1 MTQQLRAAGALSAAT
16 CALIVLGLPLMI
28 LLLLDPS
35 SQAACGGSPTGPGPA
50 SVPGIPTNLLP
61 IFEGA
66 AQQFQLGN
74 DGWAYLAA
82 LNNAES
88 TFGTNN
94 APGTGVLS
102 GSNSAGAAGP
112 MQIGIGGAATDN
124 WDTIV
129 AEIPAGLPG
138 GTRPPSVYNETDAVY
153 AAAALLKKWGA
164 PGNWQAALVAWNN
177 YPPEIAQVTQLVA
190 QYTNTAQQQSA
201 TTAIAST
208 STTTVPAGGFSGCV
222 PVSGPSTPG
231 AVAKV
236 LPNGLA
242 EIPQQAPPA
251 VQEMIAAGNQI
262 IGYPYSYGGG
272 HSPSSMRV
280 PPGPNADPGAQKNG
294 GPGYD
299 CSSSVSFVLWG
310 GGLGQS
316 LLGGQVDDSSTLIGV
331 GQSGTGQWVTI
342 YAGTSG
348 RQGHTF
354 IEVAGIV
361 LDTVHGSSTTP
372 AGTGPRWQPASEVAN
387 ELASGSFVTRHP
399 PGL

>member
-1 MTQQLRAAGALSAAT
+1 MVLGGAADDPAAARPRPRRRRAAA
-16 CALIVLGLPLMI
+16 
-28 LLLLDPS
+28 
-35 SQAACGGSPTGPGPA
+35 SPTGPGPA

-66 AQQFQLGN
+66 AQQFELGN

-88 TFGTNN
+88 TFGTDNG
-94 APGTGVLS
+94 PGTGVLS

-129 AEIPAGLPG
+129 AQIPAGLPG
-138 GTRPPSVYNETDAVY
+138 GTQPPSVYNETDAVY
-153 AAAALLKKWGA
+153 GAAALLQKWGA
-164 PGNWQAALVAWNN
+164 PGELAGGAGGVEQLPARDRPGHPARRAVHQHQPGAEPAR
-177 YPPEIAQVTQLVA
+177 PPV
-190 QYTNTAQQQSA
+190 
-201 TTAIAST
+201 AST
-208 STTTVPAGGFSGCV
+208 STTPVPAGGQGCV

-231 AVAKV
+231 AVARV

-242 EIPQQAPPA
+242 AIPQGAPAA

-262 IGYPYSYGGG
+262 ISYPYSYGGG
-272 HSPSSMRV
+272 HSPASMRV
-280 PPGPNADPGAQKNG
+280 PPGPNADPGSQENG

-310 GGLGQS
+310 AGLGQS
-316 LLGGQVDDSSTLIGV
+316 LLGGQVAHLLDAGERRAPGRRAV
-331 GQSGTGQWVTI
+331 GHDLRRHL
-342 YAGTSG
+342 G
-348 RQGHTF
+348 RPGAH
-354 IEVAGIV
+354 
-361 LDTVHGSSTTP
+361 VHRGRRDRARHRPRHPRPRP
-372 AGTGPRWQPASEVAN
+372 AGTGPRWQPASEIAY

-399 PGL
+399 QGL

>member
-1 MTQQLRAAGALSAAT
+1 MTQQLRVASALSAAIAA
-16 CALIVLGLPLMI
+16 ALVLGLPLMI
-28 LLLLDPS
+28 LLVLDPS
-35 SQAACGGSPTGPGPA
+35 SQAACTSSPTGPGPA
-50 SVPGIPTNLLP
+50 SVPGIPQNLLP

-66 AQQFQLGN
+66 AGQFQLGN

-94 APGTGVLS
+94 GPGTGVLS

-124 WDTIV
+124 WDTII
-129 AEIPAGLPG
+129 AEIPAGLSG
-138 GTRPPSVYNETDAVY
+138 GTQPPSVYNETDAVY
-153 AAAALLKKWGA
+153 GAAALLKKWGA
-164 PGNWQAALVAWNN
+164 PASWQAAMVAWNN

-190 QYTNTAQQQSA
+190 QYTQTGQGPAG
-201 TTAIAST
+201 TTPV
-208 STTTVPAGGFSGCV
+208 TTTSPLPAGRQGCV
-222 PVSGPSTPG
+222 PVSGPTTPG
-231 AVAKV
+231 AVARV

-242 EIPQQAPPA
+242 AIPQGAPAA

-262 IGYPYSYGGG
+262 ISYPYSYAGG
-272 HSPSSMRV
+272 HSPASMRV
-280 PPGPNADPGAQKNG
+280 PPGPNADPGQQENG

-299 CSSSVSFVLWG
+299 CSSAVSFVLWG
-310 GGLGQS
+310 AGLGQS
-316 LLGGQVDDSSTLIGV
+316 LLGGQVPTSWTLENAALAGA
-331 GQSGTGQWVTI
+331 GQWVTI

-348 RQGHTF
+348 GQGHTF

-361 LDTVHGSSTTP
+361 LDTVHGTPTAP
-372 AGTGPRWQPASEVAN
+372 AGTGPRWQPASEVAY

-399 PGL
+399 QGL

>member
-1 MTQQLRAAGALSAAT
+1 MTQQLRVASALSAAIAA
-16 CALIVLGLPLMI
+16 ALVLGLPLMI
-28 LLLLDPS
+28 LLVLDPS
-35 SQAACGGSPTGPGPA
+35 SQAACTSSPTGPGPA
-50 SVPGIPTNLLP
+50 SVPGIPQNLLP

-66 AQQFQLGN
+66 AGQFQLGN

-94 APGTGVLS
+94 GPGTGVLS

-124 WDTIV
+124 WDTII
-129 AEIPAGLPG
+129 AEIPASLSG
-138 GTRPPSVYNETDAVY
+138 GTQPPSVYNETDAVY
-153 AAAALLKKWGA
+153 GAAALLKKWGA
-164 PGNWQAALVAWNN
+164 PASWQAALVAWNN

-190 QYTNTAQQQSA
+190 QYTQTGQGPAGM
-201 TTAIAST
+201 TPV
-208 STTTVPAGGFSGCV
+208 TTTSPLPAGGQGCV
-222 PVSGPSTPG
+222 PVSGPTTPG
-231 AVAKV
+231 ADARV

-242 EIPQQAPPA
+242 AIPQGAPAA

-262 IGYPYSYGGG
+262 ISYPYSYAGG
-272 HSPSSMRV
+272 HSPASMRV
-280 PPGPNADPGAQKNG
+280 PPGPNADPGQQENG

-299 CSSSVSFVLWG
+299 CSSAVSFVLWG
-310 GGLGQS
+310 AGLGQS
-316 LLGGQVDDSSTLIGV
+316 LLGGQVDDSWTLMGV
-331 GQSGTGQWVTI
+331 GQPGVGQWVTI

-348 RQGHTF
+348 GQGHTF
-354 IEVAGIV
+354 IKVAGIV
-361 LDTVHGSSTTP
+361 LDTVHGSATTP
-372 AGTGPRWQPASEVAN
+372 GGTGPRWQPASEISY

>member
-1 MTQQLRAAGALSAAT
+1 MNQQLRAVGALSAAIA
-16 CALIVLGLPLMI
+16 ALMVLGVPLAI

-35 SQAACGGSPTGPGPA
+35 AQAACGSSPTGPGPA

-66 AQQFQLGN
+66 GQQFQLGN
-74 DGWAYLAA
+74 NGWAYLAA
-82 LNNAES
+82 FNYAES
-88 TFGTNN
+88 TFGTSQL
-94 APGTGVLS
+94 PGVHS

-129 AEIPAGLPG
+129 GQIPAGLAG
-138 GTRPPSVYNETDAVY
+138 AAQPPSVYDETDAVY
-153 AAAALLKKWGA
+153 GGAALLKKWGA
-164 PGNWQAALVAWNN
+164 PGNWQAALRAWNN

-190 QYTNTAQQQSA
+190 QYTNTGQRQGGA
-201 TTAIAST
+201 TPVTST
-208 STTTVPAGGFSGCV
+208 STTPAPAGGQGCV
-222 PVSGPSTPG
+222 PISGPSTPG
-231 AVAKV
+231 AVARV

-242 EIPQQAPPA
+242 AIPQGAPAA

-272 HSPSSMRV
+272 HSPASMKV
-280 PPGPNADPGAQKNG
+280 PPGPNADPGAQENG

-299 CSSSVSFVLWG
+299 CSSAVSFVLWG

-316 LLGGQVDDSSTLIGV
+316 LLGGQVDDSWTLMGV
-331 GQSGTGQWVTI
+331 GQPGAGQWVTI

-348 RQGHTF
+348 GQGHTF

-361 LDTVHGSSTTP
+361 LDTVHGSGTSP
-372 AGTGPRWQPASEVAN
+372 AGTGPRWQPASEVAY

-399 PGL
+399 QGL

>member
-1 MTQQLRAAGALSAAT
+1 MTQQLRAVGALSAAIA
-16 CALIVLGLPLMI
+16 ALMVLGLPLAI

-35 SQAACGGSPTGPGPA
+35 AQAACGSSPTGPGPA

-66 AQQFQLGN
+66 GQQYGLGN
-74 DGWAYLAA
+74 NGWAYLAA

-88 TFGTNN
+88 TFGTSQL
-94 APGTGVLS
+94 PGVHS

-129 AEIPAGLPG
+129 GQIPAGLAG
-138 GTRPPSVYNETDAVY
+138 GAQPPSVYNETDAVY
-153 AAAALLKKWGA
+153 AGAALLKKWGA

-190 QYTNTAQQQSA
+190 QYTNTSHGQGSA
-201 TTAIAST
+201 TPVTTT
-208 STTTVPAGGFSGCV
+208 STTPVPAGGQGCV
-222 PVSGPSTPG
+222 PISGPTTPG
-231 AVAKV
+231 AVAQV

-242 EIPQQAPPA
+242 AIPQGAPAA

-262 IGYPYSYGGG
+262 ISYPYSYGGG
-272 HSPSSMRV
+272 HSPPSMRV
-280 PPGPNADPGAQKNG
+280 PPGPNADPGAQENG

-316 LLGGQVDDSSTLIGV
+316 LLGGQVDDSWTLMGV
-331 GQSGTGQWVTI
+331 GRPGPGQWVTI

-348 RQGHTF
+348 GQGHTF

-361 LDTVHGSSTTP
+361 LDTVHGSATSP
-372 AGTGPRWQPASEVAN
+372 AGTGPRWQPASEIAY

-399 PGL
+399 QGL

>member
-1 MTQQLRAAGALSAAT
+1 VTQQLRAAGALSVAIAA
-16 CALIVLGLPLMI
+16 ALAIGLPLMI
-28 LLLLDPS
+28 LLMLDPS
-35 SQAACGGSPTGPGPA
+35 SQAACSGTPTGPGPT
-50 SVPGIPTNLLP
+50 SVPGIPRNLLP

-66 AQQFQLGN
+66 GQQFQLGN
-74 DGWAYLAA
+74 NGWAYLAA

-88 TFGTNN
+88 TFGTSQL
-94 APGTGVLS
+94 PGVHS

-138 GTRPPSVYNETDAVY
+138 GAQPPSVYNETDAVY
-153 AAAALLKKWGA
+153 AGAALLKKWGA

-190 QYTNTAQQQSA
+190 QYTNTGQGKAGA
-201 TTAIAST
+201 TPVTTT
-208 STTTVPAGGFSGCV
+208 STTPAPATGQGCV
-222 PVSGPSTPG
+222 PVSGPTTPG
-231 AVAKV
+231 AVARV

-242 EIPQQAPPA
+242 AIPQGAPPA

-262 IGYPYSYGGG
+262 IGYPYSYAGG
-272 HSPSSMRV
+272 HSPASMKV
-280 PPGPNADPGAQKNG
+280 PPGPNADPGAQENG

-299 CSSSVSFVLWG
+299 CSSAVSFVLWG

-316 LLGGQVDDSSTLIGV
+316 LLGGQVDDSWTLMGV
-331 GQSGTGQWVTI
+331 GQPGAGQWVTI

-348 RQGHTF
+348 GQGHTF

-361 LDTVHGSSTTP
+361 LDTVHGSATSP
-372 AGTGPRWQPASEVAN
+372 AGTGPRWQPASEIAY

-399 PGL
+399 QGL

>member
-1 MTQQLRAAGALSAAT
+1 MTQQLRVASALSAAIAA
-16 CALIVLGLPLMI
+16 ALVLGLPLMI
-28 LLLLDPS
+28 LLVLDPS
-35 SQAACGGSPTGPGPA
+35 SQAACTSSPTGPGPA
-50 SVPGIPTNLLP
+50 SVPGIPQNLLP

-66 AQQFQLGN
+66 AGQFQLGN

-94 APGTGVLS
+94 GPGTGVLS

-124 WDTIV
+124 WDTII
-129 AEIPAGLPG
+129 AEIPAGLSG
-138 GTRPPSVYNETDAVY
+138 GTQPPSVYNETDAVY
-153 AAAALLKKWGA
+153 GAAALLKKWGA
-164 PGNWQAALVAWNN
+164 PASWQAALVAWNN

-190 QYTNTAQQQSA
+190 QYTQTGQGPAG
-201 TTAIAST
+201 TTPV
-208 STTTVPAGGFSGCV
+208 TTTSPLPAGRQGCV
-222 PVSGPSTPG
+222 PVSGPTTPG
-231 AVAKV
+231 AVARV

-242 EIPQQAPPA
+242 AIPQGAPAA

-262 IGYPYSYGGG
+262 ISYPYSYAGG
-272 HSPSSMRV
+272 HSPASMRV
-280 PPGPNADPGAQKNG
+280 PPGPNTDPGQQENG

-299 CSSSVSFVLWG
+299 CSSAVSFVLWG
-310 GGLGQS
+310 AGLGQS
-316 LLGGQVDDSSTLIGV
+316 LLGGQVDDSWTLMGLGQPGV
-331 GQSGTGQWVTI
+331 GQWVTI

-348 RQGHTF
+348 GQGHTF
-354 IEVAGIV
+354 IKVAGIV
-361 LDTVHGSSTTP
+361 LDTVHGSATTP
-372 AGTGPRWQPASEVAN
+372 GGTGPRWQPASEISY

>member
-1 MTQQLRAAGALSAAT
+1 MTQQLRAVGALSAAIA
-16 CALIVLGLPLMI
+16 ALMVLGVPLAI

-35 SQAACGGSPTGPGPA
+35 AQAACGASPTGPGPA

-66 AQQFQLGN
+66 GQQFQLGN
-74 DGWAYLAA
+74 NGWAYLAA
-82 LNNAES
+82 LNYAES
-88 TFGTNN
+88 TFGTSQL
-94 APGTGVLS
+94 PGVHS

-129 AEIPAGLPG
+129 AEIPAGLAG
-138 GTRPPSVYNETDAVY
+138 GAQPPSVYNETDAVY
-153 AAAALLKKWGA
+153 AGAALLKKWGA

-190 QYTNTAQQQSA
+190 QYTNTGQGQGGA
-201 TTAIAST
+201 TPVTTT
-208 STTTVPAGGFSGCV
+208 STTPVPAGGQGCV
-222 PVSGPSTPG
+222 PVSGPTTPG
-231 AVAKV
+231 AVARV

-242 EIPQQAPPA
+242 AIPQGAPAA

-262 IGYPYSYGGG
+262 IHYPYSYAGG
-272 HSPSSMRV
+272 HAPAAMRV
-280 PPGPNADPGAQKNG
+280 PPGPNADPGAQENG

-299 CSSSVSFVLWG
+299 CSSAVSFVLWG

-316 LLGGQVDDSSTLIGV
+316 LLGGQVDDSWTLMGV
-331 GQSGTGQWVTI
+331 GQPGAGQWVTI

-348 RQGHTF
+348 GQGHTF

-361 LDTVHGSSTTP
+361 LDTVHGSGTSP
-372 AGTGPRWQPASEVAN
+372 SGTGPRWQPASEVAY

-399 PGL
+399 QGL

>member
-1 MTQQLRAAGALSAAT
+1 MTQQLRVVGALTVAIAA
-16 CALIVLGLPLMI
+16 LMVLGLPLMI
-28 LLLLDPS
+28 LLMLDPS
-35 SQAACGGSPTGPGPA
+35 SRGACSGIPTGPGPT

-66 AQQFQLGN
+66 SQQFQLGN
-74 DGWAYLAA
+74 NGWAYLAA

-88 TFGTNN
+88 TFGTSQL
-94 APGTGVLS
+94 PGVHS

-138 GTRPPSVYNETDAVY
+138 GAQPPSVYNETDAVY
-153 AAAALLKKWGA
+153 GGAALLKKWGA

-190 QYTNTAQQQSA
+190 QYTNTGQGKAGA
-201 TTAIAST
+201 TPVAST
-208 STTTVPAGGFSGCV
+208 STSPVPAGGQGCV
-222 PVSGPSTPG
+222 PVSGPTTPG
-231 AVAKV
+231 AVARV

-242 EIPQQAPPA
+242 AIPQGAPPA

-272 HSPSSMRV
+272 HSPASMKV
-280 PPGPNADPGAQKNG
+280 PPGPNADPGAQENG

-299 CSSSVSFVLWG
+299 CSSAVSFVLWG

-316 LLGGQVDDSSTLIGV
+316 LLGGQVDDSWTLMGV
-331 GQSGTGQWVTI
+331 GQPGAGQWVTI

-348 RQGHTF
+348 GQGHTF

-361 LDTVHGSSTTP
+361 LDTVHGSATSP
-372 AGTGPRWQPASEVAN
+372 AGTGPRWQPASEIAY

-399 PGL
+399 QGL

>member
-1 MTQQLRAAGALSAAT
+1 MTQPLRAAGALTAAVA
-16 CALIVLGLPLMI
+16 ALMVLGLPLMI
-28 LLLLDPS
+28 LLVLDPS
-35 SQAACGGSPTGPGPA
+35 SQAACGGTPTGPGPA

-66 AQQFQLGN
+66 SQQFQLGN

-82 LNNAES
+82 LNYAES

-129 AEIPAGLPG
+129 AEIPPGLPG
-138 GTRPPSVYNETDAVY
+138 GTQPPSVYNETDAVY
-153 AAAALLKKWGA
+153 GAAALLKKWGA

-177 YPPEIAQVTQLVA
+177 YPPEVAQVTQLVA
-190 QYTNTAQQQSA
+190 QYTQTGQGQGGA
-201 TTAIAST
+201 TLV
-208 STTTVPAGGFSGCV
+208 STTPATPVPAGGQGCA
-222 PVSGPSTPG
+222 PVSGTTTPG
-231 AVAKV
+231 AVAQI

-242 EIPQQAPPA
+242 EIPQGAPPA

-272 HSPSSMRV
+272 HSPASMRI
-280 PPGPNADPGAQKNG
+280 PPGPNADPGAQENG

-299 CSSSVSFVLWG
+299 CSSAVSFVLWG

-316 LLGGQVDDSSTLIGV
+316 LLGGQVDDSWGLMGV
-331 GQSGTGQWVTI
+331 GQPGAGQWVTI

-348 RQGHTF
+348 GQGHTF

-361 LDTVHGSSTTP
+361 LDTVHGTP
-372 AGTGPRWQPASEVAN
+372 TAPGGTGPRWQPASEISY

-399 PGL
+399 QGL

>member
-1 MTQQLRAAGALSAAT
+1 MTGQLRAAGALSAAIA
-16 CALIVLGLPLMI
+16 ALIVLGLPLTI
-28 LLLLDPS
+28 LLLLDPAS
-35 SQAACGGSPTGPGPA
+35 SATCGGSPTGPGPA
-50 SVPGIPTNLLP
+50 SVPGIPTSLLP

-88 TFGTNN
+88 TFGTDNG
-94 APGTGVLS
+94 PGTGVLS

-129 AEIPAGLPG
+129 SQIPAGLPG
-138 GTRPPSVYNETDAVY
+138 GAQPSSVYNETDAVY
-153 AAAALLKKWGA
+153 GAAALLQKWGA
-164 PGNWQAALVAWNN
+164 PGNWPDALIAWNDF
-177 YPPEIAQVTQLVA
+177 PPEIAQVTQLVA
-190 QYTNTAQQQSA
+190 QYTSGPGAA
-201 TTAIAST
+201 VPVALT
-208 STTTVPAGGFSGCV
+208 SPVPAGGEGCM

-231 AVAKV
+231 AVARI

-242 EIPQQAPPA
+242 AIPQGAPAA

-262 IGYPYSYGGG
+262 IAYPYSYGGG
-272 HSPSSMRV
+272 HSPASMRI
-280 PPGPNADPGAQKNG
+280 PPGPNADPGAQENG

-299 CSSSVSFVLWG
+299 CSSAVSFLLWG
-310 GGLGQS
+310 AGLGQS
-316 LLGGQVDDSSTLIGV
+316 LLGGQVPTSWTLETAGLP
-331 GQSGTGQWVTI
+331 GAGQWVTI
-342 YAGTSG
+342 YAGTSAG
-348 RQGHTF
+348 QGHTF

-361 LDTVHGSSTTP
+361 LDTVHGTPTTP
-372 AGTGPRWQPASEVAN
+372 GGTGPRWQPASDIAY
-387 ELASGSFVTRHP
+387 ELATGSFTTRHP

>member
-1 MTQQLRAAGALSAAT
+1 MTQQLRAAGALSAAI
-16 CALIVLGLPLMI
+16 AAVIVLGVPLMI

-35 SQAACGGSPTGPGPA
+35 SQAAGCGGTPTGPGPA
-50 SVPGIPTNLLP
+50 SVPGIPQNLLP

-66 AQQFQLGN
+66 GQQFQLGN

-94 APGTGVLS
+94 GPGTGVLS

-124 WDTIV
+124 WDTIDDQ
-129 AEIPAGLPG
+129 ITPGLAGG
-138 GTRPPSVYNETDAVY
+138 AQPPSVYNEVDAVY
-153 AAAALLKKWGA
+153 GAAALLKKWGA
-164 PGNWQAALVAWNN
+164 PGSWQAALIAWNN

-190 QYTNTAQQQSA
+190 QYTQTGQGQGGA
-201 TTAIAST
+201 TPVTPT
-208 STTTVPAGGFSGCV
+208 STTPVPTGGQGCV
-222 PVSGPSTPG
+222 PVSGPTTPG
-231 AVAKV
+231 ALARV

-242 EIPQQAPPA
+242 EIPQGARPA

-262 IGYPYSYGGG
+262 IAYPYSYAGG
-272 HSPSSMRV
+272 HSPASMRV
-280 PPGPNADPGAQKNG
+280 PPGPNADPGQQENG

-299 CSSSVSFVLWG
+299 CSSAVSFVLWG

-316 LLGGQVDDSSTLIGV
+316 LLGGQVGDSWTLMGV
-331 GQSGTGQWVTI
+331 GAPGAGQWVTI

-348 RQGHTF
+348 GQGHTF

-361 LDTVHGSSTTP
+361 LDTVHGSSTSP
-372 AGTGPRWQPASEVAN
+372 AGTGPRWQPASEIAY
-387 ELASGSFVTRHP
+387 ELSSGSFVTRHP